1 MEKMVK
7 IFLFGKEHT
16 VPDNLTIM
24 TAMEYVGYTLVKG
37 CGCRSGFCGACAGFY
52 RIDESEPKVCL
63 ACQTKVENNMH
74 VAVMPSF
81 PFEKQIYDIEKIS
94 PDKSVVVQL
103 YPEIY
108 NCMGCNICTKNCPQG
123 LNVKDYIAAAQ
134 QGDFKKCA
142 EESFECVMCGACS
155 VKCPAGILQPQV
167 AMLARRINGR
177 YLSPKS
183 THLEERVKE
192 VRSGDF
198 SELLESLMQ
207 KPIEEIKE
215 LYNNREIEK

>member
-1 MEKMVK
+1 
-7 IFLFGKEHT
+7 
-16 VPDNLTIM
+16 
-24 TAMEYVGYTLVKG
+24 
-37 CGCRSGFCGACAGFY
+37 
-52 RIDESEPKVCL
+52 
-63 ACQTKVENNMH
+63 MH

-81 PFEKQIYDIEKIS
+81 PFKKQVYDIEKIS
-94 PDKSVVVQL
+94 PDKAVVVQL